1 MEVMPVADT
10 TIRESTCCFLE
21 SANNHLSLAQQAAQ
35 KFTSDSAGGLQGS
48 FGYLVPQ
55 AVIDVVGGGPEG
67 SATLTTPVNTAT
79 AGPIATGKAITYDI
93 SNITQTSGSNGS
105 NDSGGGDGPNV
116 GAIVAGC
123 VAGVLFLVAG
133 YLAFCAYVY
142 RKQLQL
148 YKQHVEMSQ
157 AQARGEKI
165 PGIAGLLSSHERPA
179 SGKMTPSDSSYMRGD
194 GVTPWLTR
202 SSDGAS
208 SHRRSG
214 SGGGVAPTAAPGGY
228 SSLRRGSDV
237 TDGEEDLLAGQE
249 PSFVGVMVHP
259 RRSLRV
265 INRD

>member
-1 MEVMPVADT
+1 LT
-10 TIRESTCCFLE
+10 
-21 SANNHLSLAQQAAQ
+21 NNSSLNQQAAQ

-79 AGPIATGKAITYDI
+79 AGPIATGRPITYDI
-93 SNITQTSGSNGS
+93 SNITQTSGN
-105 NDSGGGDGPNV
+105 NDSGGSGGPNV

-123 VAGVLFLVAG
+123 VAGLLFIIAC

-148 YKQHVEMSQ
+148 YKRHVEMSQ
-157 AQARGEKI
+157 AQARGEKV
-165 PGIAGLLSSHERPA
+165 PGIAGLLSSRDGA

-202 SSDGAS
+202 TSDGAS
-208 SHRRSG
+208 SHRRSE
-214 SGGGVAPTAAPGGY
+214 SGGVSGNVPAAAPGGY
-228 SSLRRGSDV
+228 SSLRRNSDV

-249 PSFVGVMVHP
+249 PTFVGVMVHP